1 MTTIIKATN
10 DTAVSVLSTVSTV
23 AAQVGNTVNTV
34 AKTLDM
40 LDQFIGAAHT
50 KQKANIAVDLDDFYT
65 NLIEEQSLV
74 ISKRQAKLVETLKQ
88 NPVVETLYKENHARL
103 EAVIKQLTAKP
114 AE

>member
-10 DTAVSVLSTVSTV
+10 DTAVSVLTTVSTV
-23 AAQVGNTVNTV
+23 AQQVGNTVNTV

-50 KQKANIAVDLDDFYT
+50 KQKANIAADLDDFYT
-65 NLIEEQSLV
+65 NLIEEQSAT
-74 ISKRQAKLVETLKQ
+74 ISKRQAKIVEMLNA
-88 NPVVETLYKENHARL
+88 NPSIKELYKENHARL
-103 EAVIKQLTAKP
+103 TALMQELTAKP